1 MPNDQPAPLALPAGN
16 LFLNRDITLRQ
27 IQVFHAIVVCGS
39 ITKAADYLG
48 LSQPS
53 VSQQLTR
60 FEQELEVTLIKRGVR
75 GHISLTPEG
84 HYWFSSCND
93 VLTQLDSIAHG
104 HDTLVSQAAPTLRI
118 GVIPTLRGRFATLL
132 VSAFAARRP
141 ATRIELVAAPRDELV
156 NQLKMHQLN
165 CVVVDIASVDSEIGA
180 MRIER
185 VFNDT
190 GFLAVPAE
198 VPERDIAAALTHDTP
213 VANPAALRH
222 IDITPMTVMKA
233 IIDSWYK
240 HSMPR
245 SRSLFA
251 APDYSVALEAVAAGV
266 GTTLSPASLL
276 PNLDPAVRRRVR
288 LYHLANGHREIVVA
302 MPKHLLSA
310 PGYSSVL
317 DTVVRLCRTEYAA
330 EMDARDA
337 LPLPVP
343 KGDVV
348 AGAMRA

>member
-1 MPNDQPAPLALPAGN
+1 MPKDQPAPLALPAGN

-60 FEQELEVTLIKRGVR
+60 FEQELGATLIKRGIR

-104 HDTLVSQAAPTLRI
+104 HDVLVSQAAPTLRI

-132 VSAFAARRP
+132 VAAFMARRP
-141 ATRIELVAAPRDELV
+141 STRIELVAAPRDELV
-156 NQLKMHQLN
+156 NQLKLHQLN
-165 CVVVDIASVDSEIGA
+165 CVVVDITAVDSEIGA
-180 MRIER
+180 MRLDR
-185 VFNDT
+185 VFHDT
-190 GFLAVPAE
+190 GYLAVPSE
-198 VPERDIAAALTHDTP
+198 VPERDIAAALTHDAP
-213 VANPAALRH
+213 VSHPAALRH
-222 IDITPMTVMKA
+222 IDITPMTAMKA

-251 APDYSVALEAVAAGV
+251 APDYSVALEAVASGM

-288 LYHLANGHREIVVA
+288 LYELASGHRDIVVA
-302 MPKHLLSA
+302 MPRHLLSA
-310 PGYSSVL
+310 PGFGAL
-317 DTVVRLCRTEYAA
+317 FDTVVGVCRNEYAA
-330 EMDARDA
+330 EMRPRDA
-337 LPLPVP
+337 LPLPFP

-348 AGAMRA
+348 AAMSA